1 MRIRITRGSA
11 FNRRRLRLLPIC
23 HRRRLPTC
31 FRLYHPVVVCR
42 NNPMALRPHRM
53 VVHRPLTVG
62 TAVNLHH
69 YHQCNN
75 SSTAR
80 RGVIRAS
87 SNRRQIV
94 VTIRLVSLSMCV
106 FRDVCIEF
114 SFKQRKLLVMRSR
127 HSQSLAKVSV
137 SKTIIPVSPAVQ
149 QFIVWM

>member
-11 FNRRRLRLLPIC
+11 FNRRRLLLLPIC

-42 NNPMALRPHRM
+42 NNPMAHRPHRM

-69 YHQCNN
+69 PCH

-87 SNRRQIV
+87 SNRRQIA

-127 HSQSLAKVSV
+127 HSQSLAKVFV
-137 SKTIIPVSPAVQ
+137 SKTIIPVFPAVQ